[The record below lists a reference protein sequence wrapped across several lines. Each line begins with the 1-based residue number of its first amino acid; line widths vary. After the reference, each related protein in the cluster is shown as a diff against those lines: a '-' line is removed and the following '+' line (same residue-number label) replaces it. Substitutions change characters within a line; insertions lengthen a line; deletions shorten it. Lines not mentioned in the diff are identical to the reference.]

1 MLLLF
6 SVFEKTHYIFNPAMD
21 PGDDSLI
28 DELDDELEST
38 LQQVDRRAL
47 EGIDPSATDAA
58 QLTVVQPLV
67 QVCPA
72 RLSSLLSCV
81 VYISTPKG
89 GGLTGRRPRR
99 SGVAPTTQTARQR
112 RLRSTTPLTKRKRGE
127 RFVSNV
133 RPQKR
138 SRCTSSLCSD
148 ATSWRRS
155 GSGEDRLCSRN
166 GSCNLR

>member
-1 MLLLF
+1 MLLLLF
-6 SVFEKTHYIFNPAMD
+6 NVSEKPHCIFNPTMD

-112 RLRSTTPLTKRKRGE
+112 RLRSTTRR
-127 RFVSNV
+127 R
-133 RPQKR
+133 R
-138 SRCTSSLCSD
+138 SRLVERRTSSGDLRQRKISRSSSSSG
-148 ATSWRRS
+148 AKSWRS
-155 GSGEDRLCSRN
+155 LAGGQGHEH
-166 GSCNLR
+166 